1 MVVWS
6 GFEPASIGYEPI
18 TSNLE
23 CFQTFR
29 YSDNEREDRAYR
41 RFSYMQP
48 FTNFVDKIGCRTNA
62 RRQIVDF

>member
-29 YSDNEREDRAYR
+29 CSNNEREDHAYR
-41 RFSYMQP
+41 RSSHMQP
-48 FTNFVDKIGCRTNA
+48 FTDFVDKISCRTNA
-62 RRQIVDF
+62 RGQIVDF